1 MAAPRPAGAYDAYTT
16 YSGNFSS
23 SGVTLSGTTLV
34 AAGTIAALFDSA
46 RVNPLRITA
55 GGTLATGA
63 GGIGLIDA
71 STITSIVNS
80 GVIGGSSFAISISS
94 NSTLGALIN
103 SGTIL
108 GAILNYGSTD
118 LTLGGGTAVGTYTGL
133 SGQGTITNTLSN
145 LILTGSFLLNDA
157 VNVSGHTL
165 INSGASVTLTS
176 IVTVTGDYTQASG
189 TLALS
194 GAGELVVSGSA
205 SLTGGRVNATLST
218 LASNA
223 TYLVGDAV
231 STLVAAGSGSYSG
244 VTGSVTNNLD
254 RFVATIGTA
263 GGNLLVQ
270 ALNDYIGASTPSLT
284 LTGTVDTNGTTPV
297 AAYVVGG
304 VSIGT
309 LVNTGHLTGDTIG
322 LSIGTGATIG
332 TLVNAGLIDL
342 HVSFNGMAQTGIAVA
357 RNAVI
362 GALSNTGT
370 LQSVRYGITAFNATV
385 GLLSNSGTIRST
397 TNGIGIYTTVST
409 IQTLINSGTID
420 VIAGSAGILSSATIG
435 TLVNSGTIIAGT
447 GGTAGNYGIVQ
458 RTATIG
464 TLVNSGLISA
474 PDALVVQ
481 TIGGGNSGAFLT
493 IVNSGTI
500 AGNISTSTLTNS
512 VPNVTVLGGTA
523 GTVGTLTGYPG
534 GTTAVGVF
542 TNTTSDL
549 YFAGGNL
556 LLNDRIDATG
566 HTVLNTGAALTLVN
580 PINVTGAYAQTGG
593 SLVLTNSGALTV
605 SGSASLT
612 NATVSIAPNAAGNY
626 IVGSPVTVVAGGGGS
641 DFTGMS
647 ISLSAL
653 TGASLTSSV
662 VGNSV
667 LVVAS
672 NDYIGSTLA
681 TLTNSGSLSG
691 ATVVYIAAT
700 GSLGQL
706 VNTGTL
712 SGDIRNLSANTLSI
726 SGGTGGVVGTLTG
739 GTLSNSFSDLVL
751 SGGSLLL
758 DDAVNVSGHTL
769 ANSGASVTLAS
780 VVGVTGNYAQTAGT
794 LILQPGAE
802 LVVTGAA
809 TMTGGS
815 VIATLSTPS
824 AGVTYLVGDALSTLV
839 SAASG
844 AYTGLSGMV
853 DSGLGPLTATLGT
866 DSANL
871 LAVATS
877 DYIGANAASLTLTGT
892 VDTGGI
898 AAYVADGASIG
909 TLVNRGHL
917 TAGTVGAGID
927 VRAATIGT
935 LINDGLI
942 DARVSAST
950 TQFGIRLGT
959 AAAIGTVSNTGTIL
973 AHVGILSQSRVA
985 TLLSNGGRIALGA
998 SGFGIVNNATVA
1010 TVSNSGT
1017 IAATAGGVGIYN
1029 VGTIGAVLNSGLI
1042 TVSGGTGNQY
1052 GILQSQF
1059 TMGTVINSGTILAPE
1074 AVALVFGG
1082 SIGTLVNA
1090 GLIAGNIVN
1099 GTLND
1104 SFSYGGLTIA
1114 GGNGGT
1120 IGTFTGYAANSQG
1133 TISNTFSNVV
1143 FTSGALLLNDA
1154 IDAAGHTV
1162 INTGAGIT
1170 LANTVSITGDYAQ
1183 TGGSLSLSN
1192 GAQLIVSGA
1201 ASLTG
1206 ARVSLSSLPTQANYV
1221 VGAPT
1226 TVVVGGAGSD
1236 YTGASIT
1243 VAPQTGITLT
1253 GGNDGTNLLLMAQS
1267 DYVGGTLATLTNSG
1281 TVSAPTALY
1290 IAATG
1295 SLGQLVNTGTLSG
1308 TIVNLSAVDLSIMG
1322 GTAGT
1327 VGVLTGGTIINTLA
1341 NLVLAGGLRL
1351 GEGVN
1356 VSGHTLVN
1364 AGATLTLPGNI
1375 GVTGDYTQ
1383 TGGTLVLG
1391 AGGGLAVSGTASITG
1406 AAVIG
1411 TVAFSY
1417 ANTYLL
1423 GDVLTTLV
1431 SAASG
1436 TYSSL
1441 TGTLV
1446 GTLGGVTASIG
1457 TAGANLVAVA
1467 GNYYINSNIGSIGN
1481 TGTATGRTA
1490 FYLNGTLG
1498 TLANSGTLTGTAVGI
1513 SSPNNRGIGLLDN
1526 SGVIDSDTIGI
1537 GVGSIGTL
1545 LNSGTISARTAII
1558 GSNFNTIGAID
1569 NQTLGL
1575 ITGKTALYLNGTV
1588 SPIGSINNSGTIL
1601 GQSYGL
1607 YNGGNITRLT
1617 NSGTI
1622 AATVTSGLAVNNSG
1636 SIGTFNNSGSIT
1648 AVRSDMTNSGTIDTL
1663 TNSGAIGGGTNVALR
1678 NYGTINTLTN
1688 SGTLMS
1694 TNGVGFYNDRTVG
1707 LLDNGGTISSGASF
1721 ALVDSGTIARLA
1733 NSGTITSPGF
1743 GIGIF
1748 NGGKIGTIAN
1758 AGLIKGG
1765 TALDIFVGSQVDLLV
1780 NSGTIAGNIDNNFDP
1795 SNAGPGT
1802 LAAALTIAGGTGGTI
1817 GTLTGANLTNQGRI
1831 TTRYAD
1837 VVFAGGDLLLNDN
1850 ITTNGFAVRNTGAGI
1865 TVANTVN
1872 ITGGYIQTGGSL
1884 GVAVGGGQL
1893 AVSGSASLTNGQ
1905 VQLVGAATNN
1915 YFQGGTVGTLVTGGA
1930 GSDYAGVTLS
1940 GDGAGLSLAGVT
1952 IGNNL
1957 IAVVRNDYIGGTYA
1971 SLGNTGTLS
1980 VQNGA
1985 ALYVAQT
1992 GTLGTLA
1999 NTGGVISS
2007 VGSTAIAN
2015 LGTIGTL
2022 SNSGTI
2028 TGGGVGLH
2036 NTGLIHTLTNDGTLG
2051 GLFADGVIDALA
2063 NGGTIGDAFDVR
2075 GTLGLL
2081 SNSGSIGTRIYV
2093 ELTGGVGTVVNSIGG
2108 VISGAASGIGN
2119 AGSLG
2124 TLVNRGLISGAQYG
2138 VFSSNATGTVIN
2150 SGTIQATGASGT
2162 ALYGSF
2168 GTILNSGLISGA
2180 NALSLT
2186 SQPDLLNNSG
2196 TILGDIQ
2203 ATSGT
2208 LTITGGTG
2216 TVAGTFSGATVTNR
2230 GTITV
2235 TSGNVI
2241 LAGGNILLNDNVV
2254 VSGHTLIN
2262 NGANL
2267 QLAGAVS
2274 VTGGYSQ
2281 TVGTLGV
2288 TVNNGLTASGVANIT
2303 GGTVLAS
2310 LAATGNYLA
2319 GTLGTLVA
2327 GANGSSY
2334 GATVVS
2340 ALTGLAGSGA
2350 LSGGTLLFVGGNDY
2364 IGGAYAT
2371 LSNSGSLSAA
2381 TAVYIAAT
2389 GSLGNL
2395 SNTGT
2400 LVGNV
2405 RNLSAVDLSIAG
2417 GTTGAVGTFTGGT
2430 LINTLSNV
2438 VLASGNVRLADAIDV
2453 TGHTLV
2459 NSAAAL
2465 TLGGTVAVTGD
2476 YSQTGGGLRLGIGSD
2491 LLSVTG
2497 AARFTGG
2504 AATVTGFSATGN
2516 YMAGSIFGT
2525 LVQGGAGSDYSGLS
2539 ITDTVTG
2546 FGLGGT
2552 VANNALQAVA
2562 LNDYV
2567 GGTLAALSIT
2577 GAVSTATT
2585 ALYVAATASISGT
2598 LTNSTTL
2605 VGQNAGLR
2613 NVGTI
2618 GALLNDGTIAGGAY
2632 GLRNSGGAITF
2643 LGNHGTLAGQ
2653 TAGLAVDG
2661 GSVMFALNDGSI
2673 ATVAISGGGSVFALG
2688 NMGRISGGVQVQD
2701 GGRLGSILNFN
2712 SGVISGAT
2720 ALNIGSLGQ
2729 FFVLANGG
2737 TIAGNIINN
2746 ATATP
2751 NLTITGG
2758 TLGNTTIGIGTFT
2771 GAALTNQG
2779 IITNTLGNVIF
2790 ASGDVLLND
2799 SVNVGGNTVRNTGA
2813 DLTLTGAVSI
2823 TGNYAQTGGT
2833 LVLVTGAGQLAA
2845 SGSAS
2850 LNSGQVQLIGAATG
2864 NYLQGGTVGTLVAGG
2879 AGSDYAGVVVTD
2891 DATGLTLGGA
2901 IAGAALVG
2909 VALNDYIGGTYA
2921 SLGNTGT
2928 LGVQNGAALYVAQTG
2943 TLGTLANTGGVI
2955 SSVGSTAIANLGTIG
2970 TLSNSGTI
2978 TGAGVGLHNTG
2989 LIHTL
2994 TNDGTLGGLFADGV
3008 IDTLVNS
3015 GTIGGA
3021 FDVRGTLGLLSN
3033 SGSIGTQIYVEQTG
3047 GIGTLINTAGGLING
3062 GTQGGVLVES
3072 TIATL
3077 SNAGTILGDG
3087 SAVRVRFT
3095 TSGIT
3100 ALANGGVISGTASG
3114 IENAGSLGTL
3124 VNSGTILGT
3133 TNAGI
3138 GGAGAIGLLSI
3149 TSLGVIGGGVV
3160 GVEAGTLG
3168 TLINQGTI
3176 AGGSIGIA
3184 AGTIGLLAN
3193 AGIIKG
3199 DVATSGDLTVTGG
3212 SGTVMGI
3219 FTGATLGSQG
3229 ALSIAGGKLVLA
3241 GGNVLLNDSV
3251 QAATVANTGGYLALA
3266 GGISVTGAYSQ
3277 TAGTLGVTVDH
3288 GLTVSGVAGITG
3300 GTVLATLDAG
3310 GNYLAG
3316 TLGTLVAGAAGSD
3329 YSGAVVASALTGL
3342 TGGGVASGDSL
3353 LFVGGNDYIGGAYA
3367 TLSNS
3372 GSLSAATAVYIAAS
3386 GSLGRLANTGTLAGN
3401 IRNLSSVDLSITGG
3415 TGGTVGTFTGGTIVN
3430 SLSNVVFASGDVR
3443 LADAIDATGHAVV
3456 NSGANLALGGTVAV
3470 TGDYD
3475 QTGGSLRLGIGSDML
3490 SVTGAARF
3498 TGGTAT
3504 ITSASGTANYMAGS
3518 ILGPLV
3524 QGGAGSDYTG
3534 LSITNLVTGFGLG
3547 GTVANNALQAVAL
3560 NDYIGGALAT
3570 LSIAGAVN
3578 NASTAL
3584 YVAATG
3590 SLGTLT
3596 NSTTLV
3602 GQNAGLRNV
3611 GTVGTLVNDGAIG
3624 GGTYGLRNS
3633 GGLVTFLDNLGTL
3646 TGQTAGL
3653 VVDGGVVTSA
3663 LNVGGIVT
3671 VSIGGTGTL
3680 LSLDNQ
3686 GQLSGGILVT
3696 GGGRLD
3702 TLGNSGTIAGDIRV
3716 AAGTL
3721 TITGGSGAAQGTFT
3735 GGTLGSQ
3742 GTIAAGG
3749 DVVLASGN
3757 IWLNDSIQA
3766 TGHTMVN
3773 AGANLQLADAVSVT
3787 GAYSQT
3793 AGTLGAT
3800 VNNGLTASGAASII
3814 GGIVLATLAATGN
3827 YLAGTLGTLVAGG
3840 NGSNY
3845 SGATVSSVLTGLT
3858 GTGAVS
3864 GDTLLLVAENDYIGS
3879 AYATL
3884 TNSGSLSAATAVY
3897 IAAGGSLG
3905 QLANTGTLSGN
3916 IRNLSAVDLS
3926 ISGGGGGTVGTFT
3939 GGTIVNSLSN
3949 VMFASG
3955 DLLLADAIDATGHTV
3970 VNQSATLRL
3979 ASQVSITGAYAQTGG
3994 TLSIDPGTGR
4004 LVTSQAIVVSGG
4016 VVQATLSAG
4025 GTYLYGNGYTL
4036 MQAGGGIDLGGANL
4050 ITALAG
4056 FAGNTTIVT
4065 VAGTSA
4071 LLLQFANDYIG
4082 GTIGSASNSGTITGV
4097 RTAGYVAA
4105 TGSVGTLS
4113 NTGLLSGGVIG
4124 VANNGVVGT
4133 LVNDGAITGASS
4145 AAANIGTLG
4154 TLANSG
4160 TITGGRDGFHNV
4172 GTATLV
4178 SNTGLISAMSRAGLY
4193 NGGGIATVSNSG
4205 TITGTVGLYNSG
4217 TLAVLMNAAGGTL
4230 AGVTALY
4237 NHGTLGTIANSGM
4250 IRGAIVNDAA
4260 QDLVFTGAGGGG
4272 LGTLTGLS
4280 GRGTITNTRGNVV
4293 FAAGA
4298 LLLDDDL
4305 VAAGHAVVNSG
4316 ATLALANAVTVSGDY
4331 SQVGGSLVLT
4341 RNDTQA
4347 AELVVSGTATV
4358 GGTVL
4363 ANLSSTANYL
4373 VGTSTLLQ
4381 AAGGATVTAQ
4391 LQVSGVTGLSAAQGA
4406 VSNGLTLTVGN
4417 DYVGGSLGSVTN
4429 SGALS
4434 AATAIYV
4441 AGSGTL
4447 ATLVN
4452 SGLLAGTA
4460 HALVNLGSLGTIA
4473 NSGTIAGDILNDGTG
4488 TLVITGGAGT
4498 LVGTLTGRSGIGT
4511 LTSTGGDVV
4520 FAGGTLLLNDMIA
4533 AAGHTVSS
4541 TGASLH
4547 LASTLTITGDY
4558 RQTAGS
4564 LALDAG
4570 QLVVTGVA
4578 VLSGGTVAASV
4589 SATSNQLMGAVLG
4602 TLVVGGTGSS
4612 YTGLTALVNVA
4623 SVGVTLSTVTIGG
4636 TVDLL
4641 AVIANNYVGDTLGS
4655 LGNSGVI
4662 EAPTAVHV
4670 AAGGTVGSLSNTGTL
4685 IGTIAVLNQ
4694 GQVGSFSNDGTVLG
4708 SVAGISNSGTIGTL
4722 GNQGTVI
4729 GSITGLGNQA
4739 GGSIGTLSNS
4749 GTVAGQMALYNA
4761 GTIDVFVNNGA
4772 LIDAGA
4778 PTAAGLYNTGN
4789 IATVLSS
4796 GTILGATYGV
4806 YNAGT
4811 IGTLA
4816 NSGLI
4821 TAPTALYIDTSAS
4834 LGVLA
4839 NSGTVTG
4846 NILNLS
4852 ANDLRITGGSGTV
4865 VGTLTGY
4872 TAGSQG
4878 SIINTLGN
4886 VNLAS
4891 GNLLLN
4897 DAVNVAGHTLVNSG
4911 ASVILDSLVSVTGN
4925 YSQSA
4930 GTLTLDIASGG
4941 ALAVSGAASLSGGTV
4956 LADYAATGNFLAGS
4970 ATTLVA
4976 GGVGS
4981 SYVGVVV
4988 QGSLTG
4994 LVVSQGVAGTNLLAV
5009 VGNDYV
5015 GGTLGNL
5022 SNTGTLTAATAVYI
5036 AASGSLGTLANSG
5049 ALIGDLLNTSSHD
5062 LVIVGGSGTTTGLF
5076 TGGTIHNSLSN
5087 LGFASGTVSLGDAI
5101 DVTGHTV
5108 SNNGANITLASDI
5121 SVTGAY
5127 SQSAG
5132 TLDVAGHSLNVSG
5145 AATVSGGTVSAGLNG
5160 TGNYLVGDSATLI
5173 QGGAGSN
5180 YAGAVV
5186 TSGVT
5191 GLSATGTTS
5200 GTNLLAVAAND
5211 YIGGTLNSL
5220 AVTGSL
5226 TNTAGGATA
5235 IYIAS
5240 TGTLGTLAN
5249 SGTVS
5254 GNITNAGTAS
5264 LSITGGTG
5272 GTVGTLTGTNGIGTI
5287 TSTLANVE
5295 LAGGNLVLNDQVN
5308 VGSGT
5313 LVNSGANVLLTN
5325 AISVTGNYAQS
5336 AGTLAMG
5343 IGSGT
5348 AGELLV
5354 SGNAAFTGGTVAVT
5368 ALSGSNLIAGQSY
5381 TIAEVGG
5388 SLTTSGL
5395 SAAATGFS
5403 ATLGTGA
5410 NGAATDLLLTLLS
5423 DYVSGTL
5430 GTLSNTGTINAA
5442 TAVLITSAGSLGTL
5456 ANSGAIIGNVV
5467 NASANDLVVVG
5478 GSNGTVGSFSG
5489 GTIRNSLSNL
5499 TFASGAVSLGDAI
5512 DVTGHTV
5519 SNSGAGLTLA
5529 SDVAVTGNY
5538 SQTAGTLSVAG
5549 HSLSVSGA
5557 AQVTGGV
5564 VDAGMSGTANYLVG
5578 DSVTLIRGGNGSTYT
5593 GATVVSGLTGL
5604 DALGSTSGSN
5614 LLAVA
5619 GNDYIGASLAVLNVT
5634 GTLANTAG
5642 GATALYIASTGT
5654 LGALANSGTISGNV
5668 TNVSARDLS
5677 ITGGSGTVVGAFT
5690 GGTIRN
5696 TGANVVFASGNVS
5709 LGDAIDVGGTHTV
5722 SNIGA
5727 AIALTT
5733 DVGVNGTYAQSAG
5746 SLNVGGHVLTVSGP
5760 ALVSG
5765 GTVSA
5770 GISGVGNYL
5779 VSDSV
5784 TLVQG
5789 GNGSNYSGA
5798 TVVSGLTGLDAKGSV
5813 SGGNLLAVAGNDYI
5827 GASLNTL
5834 NVTGTLANTAGG
5846 ATALYIAGTGT
5857 LGALANSG
5865 TIAGNITNLSAGD
5878 LSITGGSN
5886 GAVGVFTGGTIRNAG
5901 SNVVFA
5907 SGAVSLGDAIVATGH
5922 TVANSGASISLA
5934 SDISVTGAY
5943 SQSTGTLSVAGHVLS
5958 ISDAAVVSGGVVN
5971 AGVSATGNYIVGD
5984 SVTLIQ
5990 GGTGSSY
5997 SGATVVS
6004 GLTGLSANGGTS
6016 GGNLLAVAGNDYV
6029 GGTLNTLNVT
6039 GTLANTAGGA
6049 TALYIASTGTLGTLA
6064 NSGTISGNITNL
6076 SANDLM
6082 VAGGTDS
6089 APGTLTGGIITNTRS
6104 DLRFVRGVMMLNDRV
6119 NVGSHSVVNNGATL
6133 LVNSAVNITGSY
6145 SQTAGSLVVGV
6156 SSTTSYGS
6164 LVISGSANLTGGS
6177 VTLTAINGGQLSAGS
6192 YTIASAGSTLTTSNL
6207 TLTATG
6213 YTVTSSTITANGAT
6227 DLILTL
6233 SSGSGGTTG
6242 PTGPTISTQYTAVG
6256 LAAGGPGVGTGRALD
6271 VIANS
6276 SSATAQ
6282 AFQTAVLTR
6291 LSKLSGEAQQLAV
6304 TQLSPSQLTPQ
6315 INTFSV
6321 TPSTNAISLH
6331 QQHAAAYMDGPMGD
6345 VNGKGAAAGSDG
6357 QQGAVWGE
6365 ILGGGVLRG
6374 NNADAAGYSGTTA
6387 GLVLGVDWY
6396 ANDTVMAGLA
6406 FSWLN
6411 GSVNGEGTAAGSQT
6425 KAASY
6430 QLTAYSVWRPDW
6442 ADQRLSVEGQASF
6455 GYNHYDQRRWIGFLG
6470 ARANAN
6476 YGGEQYLGKVTVGYD
6491 LPVSASFTLTP
6502 QASLRAV
6509 RLTNHAYDE
6518 HDAGVANMAVGA
6530 LKVDNL
6536 TQELGAEL
6544 SGKVDTAW
6552 GRLLPDLRLAWVH
6565 DYLNGP
6571 IATTS
6576 VLAGTSFVSS
6586 TGRTAADGLGIGV
6599 GATLD
6604 QGDGFKLRLEYSG
6617 ELRRDYQSHAGVLH
6631 ATFDF

>member
-1 MAAPRPAGAYDAYTT
+1 MAASRPARAIDAYTT
-16 YSGNFSS
+16 FSGNFTN
-23 SGVTLSGTTLV
+23 GWTLSGTTLAGSGTV
-34 AAGTIAALFDSA
+34 AVWLQGATITPF
-46 RVNPLRITA
+46 VEN
-55 GGTLATGA
+55 GTLATGV
-63 GGIGLIDA
+63 GGILLTNG
-71 STITSIVNS
+71 STIGTLRNN
-80 GVIGGSSFAISISS
+80 GVISGTGYAVSISGD
-94 NSTLGALIN
+94 STLGTISN
-103 SGTIL
+103 NGTIVN
-108 GAILNYGSTD
+108 AIINNGTRD
-118 LTLGGGTAVGTYTGL
+118 LVLTGTALGTYTGL
-133 SGQGTITNTLSN
+133 GGSQGTITNTLSN
-145 LILTGSFLLNDA
+145 VVMAGGRILLNDA
-157 VNVSGHTL
+157 VNVGGHTL
-165 INSGASVTLTS
+165 FNTGASVTLTTL
-176 IVTVTGDYTQASG
+176 VNVTGDYSQTAGTLVLGASG
-189 TLALS
+189 QLAVSGAASMTGGSVTASLS
-194 GAGELVVSGSA
+194 GVP
-205 SLTGGRVNATLST
+205 TG
-218 LASNA
+218 A
-223 TYLVGDAV
+223 TYLAGQAL
-231 STLVAAGSGSYSG
+231 STLVAASSGTYSG
-244 VTGSVTNNLD
+244 VNVSVIGGIANLSIGGG
-254 RFVATIGTA
+254 TI
-263 GGNLLVQ
+263 GGNLVAQ
-270 ALNDYIGASTPSLT
+270 ATNDYIGASTANLT
-284 LTGTVDTNGTTPV
+284 LTGTVTAGTF
-297 AAYVVGG
+297 AAYVADG

-309 LVNTGHLTGDTIG
+309 LVNADTLIAG
-322 LSIGTGATIG
+322 SIGIQVGSATIG
-332 TLVNAGLIDL
+332 ALVNAGLVD
-342 HVSFNGMAQTGIAVA
+342 VSSIAVGTTQA
-357 RNAVI
+357 GI
-362 GALSNTGT
+362 HLTSGATVGTVSNTGT
-370 LQSVRYGITAFNATV
+370 IVGFLGIWDESNSVSLV
-385 GLLSNSGTIRST
+385 SNSGTISLT
-397 TNGIGIYTTVST
+397 GNQGYGIYTAATLPTIVNSGTIVSGNGGIGIYDAGFINT
-409 IQTLINSGTID
+409 IRNSGL
-420 VIAGSAGILSSATIG
+420 IAMGAGTGVRVQFWPLD
-435 TLVNSGTIIAGT
+435 TLVNSGTIVAN
-447 GGTAGNYGIVQ
+447 TAVMLALGASISGSF
-458 RTATIG
+458 
-464 TLVNSGLISA
+464 VNSGLVA
-474 PDALVVQ
+474 GDVVN
-481 TIGGGNSGAFLT
+481 GNDSFVYGNLT
-493 IVNSGTI
+493 IV
-500 AGNISTSTLTNS
+500 
-512 VPNVTVLGGTA
+512 GGTA
-523 GTVGTLTGYPG
+523 GTVGTFTGYATNSQ
-534 GTTAVGVF
+534 GTIS
-542 TNTTSDL
+542 NTKSNL
-549 YFAGGNL
+549 VFAGGSL
-556 LLNDRIDATG
+556 LLNDSINASG
-566 HTVLNTGAALTLVN
+566 HTVLNNGAGVTLVN
-580 PINVTGAYAQTGG
+580 TVTLTGAYAQTGG
-593 SLVLTNSGALTV
+593 GLTLASGAQLLV
-605 SGSASLT
+605 SDSASLT
-612 NATVSIAPNAAGNY
+612 NAQVGVTGLPATANYVVGSPTTLVAGGTGSDYTGATISIAP
-626 IVGSPVTVVAGGGGS
+626 
-641 DFTGMS
+641 
-647 ISLSAL
+647 L
-653 TGASLTSSV
+653 TGAAVTG
-662 VGNSV
+662 GNDGQN
-667 LVVAS
+667 LLLIAS
-672 NDYIGSTLA
+672 NDYIGGTLA

-706 VNTGTL
+706 VNIGTL
-712 SGDIRNLSANTLSI
+712 TGDIRNLSANTLSI
-726 SGGTGGVVGTLTG
+726 SGGAGGVVGTLTG
-739 GTLSNSFSDLVL
+739 GTLANSLSEVVL

-758 DDAVNVSGHTL
+758 DDAVDVSGHTL
-769 ANSGASVTLAS
+769 TNSGASVTLAS
-780 VVGVTGNYAQTAGT
+780 VVGVTGNYTQTAGT
-794 LILQPGAE
+794 LMLQPGAE
-802 LVVTGAA
+802 LVVSGAA
-809 TMTGGS
+809 AMTGGS

-824 AGVTYLVGDALSTLV
+824 AGATYLVGDALSTLV

-844 AYTGLSGMV
+844 AYTGLSGTV

-866 DSANL
+866 DGANL
-871 LAVATS
+871 LAVASS

-927 VRAATIGT
+927 VRAATIGR
-935 LINDGLI
+935 LVNDGLI
-942 DARVSAST
+942 DARVSAAT

-959 AAAIGTVSNTGTIL
+959 AATIGTVSNTGTIL
-973 AHVGILSQSRVA
+973 AHVGILSQSRAA
-985 TLLSNGGRIALGA
+985 TLLSNGGLIAVGG

-1029 VGTIGAVLNSGLI
+1029 VGTVAAVLNSGLI

-1059 TMGTVINSGTILAPE
+1059 TMGTVVNSGTILAPE

-1082 SIGTLVNA
+1082 SIGTLVNT

-1114 GGNGGT
+1114 GGSGGT

-1162 INTGAGIT
+1162 LNTGAGIT
-1170 LANTVSITGDYAQ
+1170 LANTVRITGDYAQ

-1192 GAQLIVSGA
+1192 GAQLLVSGA

-1243 VAPQTGITLT
+1243 VAPQTGITLA

-1267 DYVGGTLATLTNSG
+1267 DYVGDTLATLTNGGSLSG
-1281 TVSAPTALY
+1281 ATVVY

-1308 TIVNLSAVDLSIMG
+1308 TILNLSAHDLSIMG

-1341 NLVLAGGLRL
+1341 NLVLSGGLRL

-1364 AGATLTLPGNI
+1364 AGATLTVPGNI
-1375 GVTGDYTQ
+1375 GVTGDYAQ

-1391 AGGGLAVSGTASITG
+1391 AGGGLVVSGTASITG

-1467 GNYYINSNIGSIGN
+1467 GNYYINSNIGSVGN

-1490 FYLNGTLG
+1490 FYLNGALG
-1498 TLANSGTLTGTAVGI
+1498 TLVNSGTLTGTAVGI

-1545 LNSGTISARTAII
+1545 LNRGTISARTAII
-1558 GSNFNTIGAID
+1558 GSNFNSIGAID
-1569 NQTLGL
+1569 NQTPGL
-1575 ITGKTALYLNGTV
+1575 ISGKTALYLNGTV

-1607 YNGGNITRLT
+1607 YNSGNITRLT

-1636 SIGTFNNSGSIT
+1636 SIGTFGNSGSIT
-1648 AVRSDMTNSGTIDTL
+1648 AVRSDMINSGAIDTL
-1663 TNSGAIGGGTNVALR
+1663 TNSGLIGGGTNVALR

-1707 LLDNGGTISSGASF
+1707 LLDNGGTISSGATF
-1721 ALVDSGTIARLA
+1721 ALADSGTIARLA
-1733 NSGTITSPGF
+1733 NSGTITGPGF
-1743 GIGIF
+1743 GVGIF
-1748 NGGKIGTIAN
+1748 NGGKIDTIVN

-1780 NSGTIAGNIDNNFDP
+1780 NSGTIAGDIYNNFDP

-1802 LAAALTIAGGTGGTI
+1802 LAAVLTIAGGTGGTI
-1817 GTLTGANLTNQGRI
+1817 GTLTGVNLTNQGRI

-1837 VVFAGGDLLLNDN
+1837 VVFAGGGLLLNDS
-1850 ITTNGFAVRNTGAGI
+1850 ITTNGFAVRNIGAGI

-1872 ITGGYIQTGGSL
+1872 ITGDYIQMGGSL
-1884 GVAVGGGQL
+1884 GVAVGGGLL

-1930 GSDYAGVTLS
+1930 GSDYADVTLS

-1952 IGNNL
+1952 IGKNL

-1985 ALYVAQT
+1985 AVYVAQT

-2007 VGSTAIAN
+2007 VGSTAVAN

-2028 TGGGVGLH
+2028 TGGRVGLY

-2051 GLFADGVIDALA
+2051 GLFADGVIDMAV
-2063 NGGTIGDAFDVR
+2063 NSGTIGGAFDVR

-2081 SNSGSIGTRIYV
+2081 SNSGTIGTRIYV
-2093 ELTGGVGTVVNSIGG
+2093 EQTGGIGTFINSIGG

-2138 VFSSNATGTVIN
+2138 VFFSNAAGTVIN
-2150 SGTIQATGASGT
+2150 SGTIQATGAGGT
-2162 ALYGSF
+2162 ALSGSF

-2235 TSGNVI
+2235 TSGNVVM
-2241 LAGGNILLNDNVV
+2241 AGGNILLNDNVV

-2262 NGANL
+2262 SGANL

-2274 VTGGYSQ
+2274 VAGGYSQ

-2319 GTLGTLVA
+2319 GTLGTLAA
-2327 GANGSSY
+2327 GANGSGY
-2334 GATVVS
+2334 GASVVS
-2340 ALTGLAGSGA
+2340 ALTGLVGSGA
-2350 LSGGTLLFVGGNDY
+2350 SSGGTLLFVGGNDY

-2400 LVGNV
+2400 LAGNV
-2405 RNLSAVDLSIAG
+2405 RNLSAIDLSITGGAG
-2417 GTTGAVGTFTGGT
+2417 GTVGTFTGGT

-2438 VLASGNVRLADAIDV
+2438 VLASGNVRLADAVDV

-2459 NSAAAL
+2459 NSAAAV

-2476 YSQTGGGLRLGIGSD
+2476 YSQTGGGLRVGIGSD

-2497 AARFTGG
+2497 AARFAGG
-2504 AATVTGFSATGN
+2504 GATVTGFSATGN

-2525 LVQGGAGSDYSGLS
+2525 LVQGGAGSDYSGLG

-2552 VANNALQAVA
+2552 VTNNALQAVA

-2577 GAVSTATT
+2577 NAVSNAST
-2585 ALYVAATASISGT
+2585 ALYVASTASISGT
-2598 LTNSTTL
+2598 LTNSTSL

-2613 NVGTI
+2613 NFGTI

-2688 NMGRISGGVQVQD
+2688 NIGRISGGVQVRD
-2701 GGRLGSILNFN
+2701 GGTLGSILNFN

-2720 ALNIGSLGQ
+2720 ALSIGAQGQ
-2729 FFVLANGG
+2729 FFALANGG

-2758 TLGNTTIGIGTFT
+2758 TLGNTTIGTGTFT

-2799 SVNVGGNTVRNTGA
+2799 SVNVGGNTVRNIGA
-2813 DLTLTGAVSI
+2813 DLTLTGAVSV

-2833 LVLVTGAGQLAA
+2833 LVLVTGAGELSA

-2850 LNSGQVQLIGAATG
+2850 LTNGQVQLIGAAAG
-2864 NYLQGGTVGTLVAGG
+2864 NYLQAGTVGTLVAGG

-2891 DATGLTLGGA
+2891 DAIGLTLSGA
-2901 IAGAALVG
+2901 IAGTALVG
-2909 VALNDYIGGTYA
+2909 VARNDYIGGTYA

-2928 LGVQNGAALYVAQTG
+2928 LSVQNGAAVYVAQTG
-2943 TLGTLANTGGVI
+2943 TLGTLVNASGVI
-2955 SSVGSTAIANLGTIG
+2955 SSVGSTAVANLGTIG
-2970 TLSNSGTI
+2970 TLLNSGTI
-2978 TGAGVGLHNTG
+2978 TGGGVGLHNTG

-2994 TNDGTLGGLFADGV
+2994 ANDGTLGGLLADGV
-3008 IDTLVNS
+3008 IDTLING
-3015 GTIGGA
+3015 GTIGGT
-3021 FDVRGTLGLLSN
+3021 FDVSGTLGLLSN
-3033 SGSIGTQIYVEQTG
+3033 SGSIATRIHVEQTG
-3047 GIGTLINTAGGLING
+3047 GLGTVVNNVGGLI
-3062 GTQGGVLVES
+3062 
-3072 TIATL
+3072 
-3077 SNAGTILGDG
+3077 
-3087 SAVRVRFT
+3087 
-3095 TSGIT
+3095 SG
-3100 ALANGGVISGTASG
+3100 AASG
-3114 IENAGSLGTL
+3114 IENAGSIGILI
-3124 VNSGTILGT
+3124 NSGTILGT

-3149 TSLGVIGGGVV
+3149 TSLGVVGGGVV
-3160 GVEAGTLG
+3160 GVDAGILG

-3176 AGGSIGIA
+3176 AGGSMGIS

-3229 ALSIAGGKLVLA
+3229 ALSIAGGNLVLA

-3251 QAATVANTGGYLALA
+3251 RAATVVNTGAYLALA
-3266 GGISVTGAYSQ
+3266 GGTSVTGAYNQ

-3300 GTVLATLDAG
+3300 GTVLATLDAT

-3316 TLGTLVAGAAGSD
+3316 TLGTLGTGGAGSN

-3342 TGGGVASGDSL
+3342 TGSGAASGDSL

-3372 GSLSAATAVYIAAS
+3372 GSLSAATAVYIAAA
-3386 GSLGRLANTGTLAGN
+3386 GSLGRLANSGTLAGN
-3401 IRNLSSVDLSITGG
+3401 IRNLSSFDLSISGG
-3415 TGGTVGTFTGGTIVN
+3415 SGGTVGTFSGGTIVN
-3430 SLSNVVFASGDVR
+3430 SLSNLVFASGDVR
-3443 LADAIDATGHAVV
+3443 LADAIDATGHTVV
-3456 NSGANLALGGTVAV
+3456 NSGANLTLGGTVAV

-3534 LSITNLVTGFGLG
+3534 LGITNLVTGFGLG

-3560 NDYIGGALAT
+3560 NDYIGGTLAT
-3570 LSIAGAVN
+3570 LSITGAVN

-3584 YVAATG
+3584 YVATTA

-3611 GTVGTLVNDGAIG
+3611 GTVGALVNDGSIG
-3624 GGTYGLRNS
+3624 GGTYGLRNN
-3633 GGLVTFLDNLGTL
+3633 GGLITFLDNVGTL

-3653 VVDGGVVTSA
+3653 AIAGGAVASA
-3663 LNVGGIVT
+3663 LNVGGIAT

-3686 GQLSGGILVT
+3686 GQLSGGVLVT

-3721 TITGGSGAAQGTFT
+3721 TIVGGSGATQGTFT
-3735 GGTLGSQ
+3735 GSTLGSQ
-3742 GTIAAGG
+3742 GTIAVGG
-3749 DVVLASGN
+3749 DVVLASGT
-3757 IWLNDSIQA
+3757 IWLNDGIQA
-3766 TGHTMVN
+3766 TGHTVVN

-3787 GAYSQT
+3787 GAYSQA
-3793 AGTLGAT
+3793 AGILGAT
-3800 VNNGLTASGAASII
+3800 VNNGLTASGAASIT
-3814 GGIVLATLAATGN
+3814 GGTVLATLAATGN

-3845 SGATVSSVLTGLT
+3845 SGATISSVLTGLT
-3858 GTGAVS
+3858 GTGAVN
-3864 GDTLLLVAENDYIGS
+3864 GDTLLLVAENDYIGG

-3905 QLANTGTLSGN
+3905 QLANTGTLAGN

-3926 ISGGGGGTVGTFT
+3926 IGGGAGGTVGTFT
-3939 GGTIVNSLSN
+3939 GGTIVNNLSN
-3949 VMFASG
+3949 VVFASG

-3970 VNQSATLRL
+3970 VNSGAALRL
-3979 ASQVSITGAYAQTGG
+3979 SSQVSITGAYAQTGG
-3994 TLSIDPGTGR
+3994 TLSIDPGAGR
-4004 LVTSQAIVVSGG
+4004 LVASQAIVVSGG
-4016 VVQATLSAG
+4016 MVQATLSAG

-4036 MQAGGGIDLGGANL
+4036 MQAGGGIDLSGANL

-4082 GTIGSASNSGTITGV
+4082 GAIGNASNSGTITGV

-4133 LVNDGAITGASS
+4133 LVNDGTVMGSSS
-4145 AAANIGTLG
+4145 AAANAGTLG

-4160 TITGGRDGFHNV
+4160 TITGGRDGFHNI
-4172 GTATLV
+4172 GTAALV

-4217 TLAVLMNAAGGTL
+4217 TLVVLMNAAGGTL

-4237 NHGTLGTIANSGM
+4237 NDGTLGTIANSGV

-4260 QDLVFTGAGGGG
+4260 QDLVFTGAGGG
-4272 LGTLTGLS
+4272 LGTLTGQS
-4280 GRGTITNTRGNVV
+4280 GMGTITNTRGNVV

-4305 VAAGHAVVNSG
+4305 AATGHAVVNSG

-4363 ANLSSTANYL
+4363 ASLSSTANYL
-4373 VGTSTLLQ
+4373 VGTSTLLR

-4391 LQVSGVTGLSAAQGA
+4391 LQVSGITGLSAAQGT

-4429 SGALS
+4429 SGTLS

-4452 SGLLAGTA
+4452 SGLLTGTA

-4473 NSGTIAGDILNDGTG
+4473 NSGTIAGDILDNGAG
-4488 TLVITGGAGT
+4488 ALVITGGAGT

-4533 AAGHTVSS
+4533 AAGHTVSN

-4547 LASTLTITGDY
+4547 LANTLTIIGDY
-4558 RQTAGS
+4558 RQTSGS
-4564 LALDAG
+4564 LLLDAN
-4570 QLVVTGVA
+4570 QLVVTGIA
-4578 VLSGGTVAASV
+4578 ALSGGTVAASV
-4589 SATSNQLMGAVLG
+4589 SAASNQLAGGVLG
-4602 TLVVGGTGSS
+4602 TLVVGGAGSS

-4636 TVDLL
+4636 NVDLL
-4641 AVIANNYVGDTLGS
+4641 AMIANNYVGDTLGS

-4662 EAPTAVHV
+4662 NAPTAVHV
-4670 AAGGTVGSLSNTGTL
+4670 AAGGTIGSLFNTGTL
-4685 IGTIAVLNQ
+4685 IGTIAVMNQ

-4722 GNQGTVI
+4722 GNAGTVT
-4729 GSITGLGNQA
+4729 GSVTGLGNQA
-4739 GGSIGTLSNS
+4739 GASIGTLSNS

-4761 GTIDVFVNNGA
+4761 GTIDVFVNTGS

-4789 IATVLSS
+4789 IATVLNG

-4821 TAPTALYIDTSAS
+4821 TAPTALYLDTSAS

-4852 ANDLRITGGSGTV
+4852 ANTLSITGGSGTV

-4878 SIINTLGN
+4878 TITNTLGD
-4886 VNLAS
+4886 VDLAS

-4897 DAVNVAGHTLVNSG
+4897 DAVNVTGHTLVNSG
-4911 ASVILDSLVSVTGN
+4911 ASVLLDSLVSVTGN

-4956 LADYAATGNFLAGS
+4956 LADFASTGNFLAGS

-4976 GGVGS
+4976 GGAGS
-4981 SYVGVVV
+4981 SYLGAVV
-4988 QGSLTG
+4988 QGSLTC
-4994 LVVSQGVAGTNLLAV
+4994 LVVSQGVVGTNLLAV
-5009 VGNDYV
+5009 IGNDYI
-5015 GGTLGNL
+5015 GGTLGTL
-5022 SNTGTLTAATAVYI
+5022 ANTGTLTAATAVYI
-5036 AASGSLGTLANSG
+5036 AASGTLGTLANSG
-5049 ALIGDLLNTSSHD
+5049 ALIGDLLNSSSHD
-5062 LVIVGGSGTTTGLF
+5062 LVIAGGSGTATGLF
-5076 TGGTIHNSLSN
+5076 SGGTIRNSLSN
-5087 LGFASGTVSLGDAI
+5087 LTFASGAVGLGDAI

-5108 SNNGANITLASDI
+5108 ANNGASLTLGSDLA
-5121 SVTGAY
+5121 VTGNF
-5127 SQSAG
+5127 SQTAG
-5132 TLDVAGHSLNVSG
+5132 TLSVAGHGLNVSG
-5145 AATVSGGTVSAGLNG
+5145 AAQVTGGVVNAGLSGAANH
-5160 TGNYLVGDSATLI
+5160 LVGDSTTLV
-5173 QGGAGSN
+5173 QGGAGSS
-5180 YAGAVV
+5180 YAGATV
-5186 TSGVT
+5186 TSGLA
-5191 GLSATGTTS
+5191 GLSAIGTTS
-5200 GTNLLAVAAND
+5200 GTSLLAVAGND
-5211 YIGGTLNSL
+5211 YIGASLNTLNVTGTLS
-5220 AVTGSL
+5220 
-5226 TNTAGGATA
+5226 NTAGGATA
-5235 IYIAS
+5235 LYIAS
-5240 TGTLGTLAN
+5240 TGMLGTLAN
-5249 SGTVS
+5249 SGTIS
-5254 GNITNAGTAS
+5254 GNITNAGGTG
-5264 LSITGGTG
+5264 LSITGGA
-5272 GTVGTLTGTNGIGTI
+5272 GTVTGTLTGQNGAVGTI

-5295 LAGGNLVLNDQVN
+5295 LAGGNLLLNDQVN
-5308 VGSGT
+5308 VGTGT

-5325 AISVTGNYAQS
+5325 AISVTGNYSQS

-5354 SGNAAFTGGTVAVT
+5354 SGDAAFTGGTVAVT

-5388 SLTTSGL
+5388 TLTTSGL
-5395 SAAATGFS
+5395 SAAASGFS
-5403 ATLGTGA
+5403 ATLGSGT
-5410 NGAATDLLLTLLS
+5410 NGSATDLLLTLLS
-5423 DYVSGTL
+5423 DYVGGTL
-5430 GTLSNTGTINAA
+5430 GTLTNSGTINAA

-5467 NASANDLVVVG
+5467 NNSANDLVVVG
-5478 GSNGTVGSFSG
+5478 GTGGAVGGFSG

-5499 TFASGAVSLGDAI
+5499 TFASGAVSLADAI

-5519 SNSGAGLTLA
+5519 ANTGASLTLA

-5549 HSLSVSGA
+5549 HVLSVSGA

-5564 VDAGMSGTANYLVG
+5564 VNAGMAGTANYLVG
-5578 DSVTLIRGGNGSTYT
+5578 DSVTLIRGGDGSTYT
-5593 GATVVSGLTGL
+5593 GSTVVSGLTGL
-5604 DALGSTSGSN
+5604 DATGAASGSN
-5614 LLAVA
+5614 LAAVA
-5619 GNDYIGASLAVLNVT
+5619 GNDYIGASLATLSVT
-5634 GTLANTAG
+5634 GTLANNAG
-5642 GATALYIASTGT
+5642 GATALYIAGTGT
-5654 LGALANSGTISGNV
+5654 LGSLANSGLISGNI
-5668 TNVSARDLS
+5668 TNVSARDLT
-5677 ITGGSGTVVGAFT
+5677 ITGGSGTVVGSF
-5690 GGTIRN
+5690 GGGSIRN
-5696 TGANVVFASGNVS
+5696 TGANVVFASGAVALS
-5709 LGDAIDVGGTHTV
+5709 DQIDVGGTHTV

-5727 AIALTT
+5727 AIVLTT
-5733 DVGVNGTYAQSAG
+5733 DVGVTGTYAQSSG
-5746 SLNVGGHVLTVSGP
+5746 SLTVNGHVLTVSGP

-5770 GISGVGNYL
+5770 GVSGVGNYF
-5779 VSDSV
+5779 VGDSV
-5784 TLVQG
+5784 TMIQG
-5789 GNGSNYSGA
+5789 GAGSSYTGA
-5798 TVVSGLTGLDAKGSV
+5798 VVTSGLTGLDAKGAV
-5813 SGGNLLAVAGNDYI
+5813 SGSNLLAVAGNDYI
-5827 GASLNTL
+5827 GASLT
-5834 NVTGTLANTAGG
+5834 
-5846 ATALYIAGTGT
+5846 
-5857 LGALANSG
+5857 
-5865 TIAGNITNLSAGD
+5865 
-5878 LSITGGSN
+5878 
-5886 GAVGVFTGGTIRNAG
+5886 
-5901 SNVVFA
+5901 
-5907 SGAVSLGDAIVATGH
+5907 
-5922 TVANSGASISLA
+5922 
-5934 SDISVTGAY
+5934 
-5943 SQSTGTLSVAGHVLS
+5943 
-5958 ISDAAVVSGGVVN
+5958 
-5971 AGVSATGNYIVGD
+5971 
-5984 SVTLIQ
+5984 
-5990 GGTGSSY
+5990 
-5997 SGATVVS
+5997 
-6004 GLTGLSANGGTS
+6004 
-6016 GGNLLAVAGNDYV
+6016 
-6029 GGTLNTLNVT
+6029 TLNVT

-6049 TALYIASTGTLGTLA
+6049 TALYIASTGTLGSLA
-6064 NSGTISGNITNL
+6064 NSGTISGNVVNTSTRDLTINGGGNGAVGRFTGGTITNTGSNVVFASGAISLGDTLNVATHTVSNAGASIALASDVAVTGNFSQSSGTLTTGGHVLTVSGAANVTGGVVNAGVSAVGNYLAGDRVTLIQGGTGSNYAGATVTSGITGLSATAVTSGSNLAAAAGNDYIGASLDTLTVTGTLANTAGGATALYIAGSGTLGTLANSGTLSGNVVNL
-6076 SANDLM
+6076 SANDLV
-6082 VAGGTDS
+6082 VAGGTDA
-6089 APGTLTGGIITNTRS
+6089 APGVFTGGTITNTRS
-6104 DLRFVRGVMMLNDRV
+6104 DLRFVRGVMMLNDRI
-6119 NVGSHSVVNNGATL
+6119 NVGSHGVFNSGATL

-6145 SQTAGSLVVGV
+6145 SQTAGNLVIGV
-6156 SSTTSYGS
+6156 SSTTSYGT

-6177 VTLTAINGGQLSAGS
+6177 VTLTAVNGGQLSAGS
-6192 YTIASAGSTLTTSNL
+6192 YTIASAGSTLTASNL
-6207 TLTATG
+6207 TLTAAG

-6233 SSGSGGTTG
+6233 SGGSGGTTG
-6242 PTGPTISTQYTAVG
+6242 PTGPTSPTQPSTRYTAVG

-6276 SSATAQ
+6276 DTAAAQ
-6282 AFQTAVLTR
+6282 AFQAAVLTR

-6321 TPSTNAISLH
+6321 TPFTNAISQH

-6396 ANDTVMAGLA
+6396 ANDDVMAGLA

-6411 GSVNGEGTAAGSQT
+6411 GSVNGEGSAAGSQT

-6442 ADQRLSVEGQASF
+6442 ADHRLSVEGQASF
-6455 GYNHYDQRRWIGFLG
+6455 GYNHYDQRRWISFLG

-6536 TQELGAEL
+6536 TQELGAKL
-6544 SGKVDTAW
+6544 SGTIGTAW
-6552 GRLLPDLRLAWVH
+6552 GRLLPDLRLTWVH